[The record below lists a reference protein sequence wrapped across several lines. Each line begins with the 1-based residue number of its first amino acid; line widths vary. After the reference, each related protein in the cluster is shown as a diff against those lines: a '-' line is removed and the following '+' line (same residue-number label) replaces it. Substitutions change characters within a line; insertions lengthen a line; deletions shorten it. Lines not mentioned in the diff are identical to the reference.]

1 MKTINSET
9 GVEGGKIIDPNVML
23 GCFFNS
29 IAILN
34 TAEFRVQF
42 QMNASE
48 ENRPK
53 HRVYAGWIERD
64 LHSLLRAIIADPC
77 YIKK

>member
-53 HRVYAGWIERD
+53 HMLGGLRETCIVYHGQ
-64 LHSLLRAIIADPC
+64 
-77 YIKK
+77 